1 MKEAVKQKGASFMK
15 NVLILMFAQISVK
28 LLGLIYRLVIT
39 NAEGFGNTGLGYYST
54 GYQIYSLLLALSSIG
69 IPSVVS
75 KMVSERIAIG
85 DNKGA
90 QRIFKISM
98 TFFVSLGLAFSLL
111 LFFAA
116 EPIATLVFNVPD
128 VKYVMQVLAPAIVF
142 VAASAVFR
150 GYFAGQND
158 MKPTSASQ
166 ILEQFFNC
174 VLSITFVY
182 ALIGKEPYIMAAGGN
197 LSSTL
202 AIIITFM
209 YLILYYK
216 RRKIR
221 VSKKQI
227 SPEKNKTNGQLLKAI
242 LAMSIP
248 ITISSVISVVN
259 PIIDSSTVSRCIQT
273 AFAGIITG
281 GKEALE
287 EYAMNMTGI
296 LAKMDTL
303 VGLPVAINV
312 AFSTALTPAIAAAIA
327 KKDYK
332 TASKRLSFSLF
343 SSLIIVLPCAAGF
356 IALAQ
361 PILNLIY
368 PTASDGAPI
377 LMLYSISMIFIALS
391 QTINGGLYGLNKTKT
406 PAIALAVGALIK
418 FILNIILISNPNI
431 GIIGAGISSIVCQV
445 VAFTICFT
453 SLRKSIRLNLNLKDN
468 IIKPI
473 ASAVTMGVLVYLI
486 SSGLSKVM
494 NGNIATIISILCGVL
509 IYTAMILLTKSLKKE
524 DILMIPFGSKV
535 YPLLVRMGI
544 YKEDIFEE
552 DEEETR
558 VKDLESDYVS
568 NNQYIKDGKYKTL
581 DKNISEDAEFSF
593 QDLYTEDI
601 ENQTRET
608 MINSSNGNMEN
619 TQPLNIAEI
628 KLALDNHNRIRAE
641 DIENIINNT
650 KKHRKP
656 IGEEKD
662 DTKQDI
668 NSGKKQNEVLVE
680 NEKDKF
686 NEMVLNEPKS
696 NNEIEDKEKNKQT
709 DDIDEI
715 VTYKNLKFDD
725 YEEDFVEPKI
735 IEPEDDYKITTN
747 TYETLQEDEDNKYKF
762 GKKREANVN
771 KQYDL
776 DLNKKEEIS
785 KDEKEKSILAEK
797 YKFMYDEIKEDDD
810 IDYNKKR
817 KKQKNKFGKR
827 HNPKHMK

>member
-1 MKEAVKQKGASFMK
+1 MRKAVKQKGASFMK

-221 VSKKQI
+221 LSKKQI
-227 SPEKNKTNGQLLKAI
+227 SPERNKTNGQLLKAI

-273 AFAGIITG
+273 AFASIITG

-287 EYAMNMTGI
+287 AYAMNMTGI

-327 KKDYK
+327 KNDYK

-368 PTASDGAPI
+368 PTASDGANI

-418 FILNIILISNPNI
+418 FILNIVLISNPNM

-453 SLRKSIRLNLNLKDN
+453 SLRKSIRLNLKLKNN
-468 IIKPI
+468 IVKPI
-473 ASAVTMGVLVYLI
+473 IAAVTMGVFVYFI
-486 SSGLSKVM
+486 NAGLSKVIS
-494 NGNIATIISILCGVL
+494 GNIATIISILCGAL
-509 IYTAMILLTKSLKKE
+509 IYVAMILLTKSLKKE

-535 YPLLVRMGI
+535 YPILVKIGI
-544 YKEDIFEE
+544 YKEDCYAEE
-552 DEEETR
+552 
-558 VKDLESDYVS
+558 SSYSS
-568 NNQYIKDGKYKTL
+568 NNKY
-581 DKNISEDAEFSF
+581 
-593 QDLYTEDI
+593 
-601 ENQTRET
+601 
-608 MINSSNGNMEN
+608 MEN

-628 KLALDNHNRIRAE
+628 KLALDNNNRIRAE
-641 DIENIINNT
+641 DIEELVNKT
-650 KKHRKP
+650 KKH
-656 IGEEKD
+656 
-662 DTKQDI
+662 
-668 NSGKKQNEVLVE
+668 NKQNLYNNENISEHNLYSNAENALLKENDEQEFNEIVSKE
-680 NEKDKF
+680 NEVIENKTNENTVTESKTNKDKISKIEEDRISE
-686 NEMVLNEPKS
+686 NK
-696 NNEIEDKEKNKQT
+696 IEDT
-709 DDIDEI
+709 SEI
-715 VTYKNLKFDD
+715 ITYKNLKFND
-725 YEEDFVEPKI
+725 YEEDYDFIEPKI
-735 IEPEDDYKITTN
+735 IEPEECKIKYN
-747 TYETLQEDEDNKYKF
+747 QKDLLDEQEYYEQDN
-762 GKKREANVN
+762 N
-771 KQYDL
+771 KPKSYFDK
-776 DLNKKEEIS
+776 DNNEELENI
-785 KDEKEKSILAEK
+785 
-797 YKFMYDEIKEDDD
+797 
-810 IDYNKKR
+810 KR
-817 KKQKNKFGKR
+817 KSSIRRNKNNKLGK
-827 HNPKHMK
+827 HHKPKHMK

>member
-1 MKEAVKQKGASFMK
+1 MRKAVKQKGASFMK

-227 SPEKNKTNGQLLKAI
+227 SPERNKTNGQLLKAI

-273 AFAGIITG
+273 AFASIITG

-287 EYAMNMTGI
+287 AYAMNMTGI

-368 PTASDGAPI
+368 PTASDGANI
-377 LMLYSISMIFIALS
+377 LMLYSISMVFIALS

-418 FILNIILISNPNI
+418 FILNIVLISNPNM

-453 SLRKSIRLNLNLKDN
+453 SLRKSIRLNLKLKNN
-468 IIKPI
+468 IVKPI
-473 ASAVTMGVLVYLI
+473 IAAVIMGVFVYFI
-486 SSGLSKVM
+486 NAGLSKVI
-494 NGNIATIISILCGVL
+494 NGNIATIISILCGAL
-509 IYTAMILLTKSLKKE
+509 IYVAMILLTKSLKKE

-535 YPLLVRMGI
+535 YPILVKIGI
-544 YKEDIFEE
+544 YKEDCYAEE
-552 DEEETR
+552 
-558 VKDLESDYVS
+558 SSYSS
-568 NNQYIKDGKYKTL
+568 NNKY
-581 DKNISEDAEFSF
+581 
-593 QDLYTEDI
+593 
-601 ENQTRET
+601 
-608 MINSSNGNMEN
+608 MEN

-628 KLALDNHNRIRAE
+628 KLALDNNNRIRAE
-641 DIENIINNT
+641 DIEELVNKT
-650 KKHRKP
+650 KKH
-656 IGEEKD
+656 
-662 DTKQDI
+662 
-668 NSGKKQNEVLVE
+668 NKQNLYNNENISEHNLYSNAENALLKENDEQEFNEIVSKE
-680 NEKDKF
+680 NEVIENKTNENTVTESKTNKDKISKIEEDRISE
-686 NEMVLNEPKS
+686 NK
-696 NNEIEDKEKNKQT
+696 IEDT
-709 DDIDEI
+709 SEI
-715 VTYKNLKFDD
+715 ITYKNLKFND
-725 YEEDFVEPKI
+725 YEEDDGFIEPKI
-735 IEPEDDYKITTN
+735 IEPEECKIKYN
-747 TYETLQEDEDNKYKF
+747 QKDLLDEQEYYEQDN
-762 GKKREANVN
+762 N
-771 KQYDL
+771 KPKSYFDK
-776 DLNKKEEIS
+776 DNNEELENI
-785 KDEKEKSILAEK
+785 
-797 YKFMYDEIKEDDD
+797 
-810 IDYNKKR
+810 KR
-817 KKQKNKFGKR
+817 KSSIRRNKNNKLGK
-827 HNPKHMK
+827 HHKPKHMK

>member
-1 MKEAVKQKGASFMK
+1 MRKAVKQKGASFMK

-227 SPEKNKTNGQLLKAI
+227 SPERNKTNGQLLKAI

-273 AFAGIITG
+273 AFASIITG

-287 EYAMNMTGI
+287 AYAMNMTGI

-368 PTASDGAPI
+368 PTASDGANI
-377 LMLYSISMIFIALS
+377 LMLYSISMVFIALS

-418 FILNIILISNPNI
+418 FILNIVLISNPNM

-453 SLRKSIRLNLNLKDN
+453 SLRKSIRLNLKLKNN
-468 IIKPI
+468 IVKPI
-473 ASAVTMGVLVYLI
+473 IAAVIMGVFVYFI
-486 SSGLSKVM
+486 NAGLSKVI
-494 NGNIATIISILCGVL
+494 NGNIATIISILCGAL
-509 IYTAMILLTKSLKKE
+509 IYVAMILLTKSLKKE

-535 YPLLVRMGI
+535 YPILVKIGI
-544 YKEDIFEE
+544 YKEDCYAEE
-552 DEEETR
+552 SR
-558 VKDLESDYVS
+558 YSS
-568 NNQYIKDGKYKTL
+568 NNKY
-581 DKNISEDAEFSF
+581 
-593 QDLYTEDI
+593 
-601 ENQTRET
+601 
-608 MINSSNGNMEN
+608 MEN

-628 KLALDNHNRIRAE
+628 KLALDNNNRIRAE
-641 DIENIINNT
+641 DIEELVNKT
-650 KKHRKP
+650 KKHNKQNLYNNENISEHNLYSNAENALLKENDEQEFNEIVSKENEVIENKTNENTVTESKTNKDKISKIEEDR
-656 IGEEKD
+656 IGENK
-662 DTKQDI
+662 
-668 NSGKKQNEVLVE
+668 
-680 NEKDKF
+680 
-686 NEMVLNEPKS
+686 
-696 NNEIEDKEKNKQT
+696 IED
-709 DDIDEI
+709 ISEI
-715 VTYKNLKFDD
+715 ITYKNLKFND
-725 YEEDFVEPKI
+725 YEEDYDFIEPKI
-735 IEPEDDYKITTN
+735 IEPEECKIKYN
-747 TYETLQEDEDNKYKF
+747 QKDLLDEQEYYEQDN
-762 GKKREANVN
+762 N
-771 KQYDL
+771 KPKSYFDK
-776 DLNKKEEIS
+776 DNNEELENI
-785 KDEKEKSILAEK
+785 
-797 YKFMYDEIKEDDD
+797 
-810 IDYNKKR
+810 KR
-817 KKQKNKFGKR
+817 KSSIRRNKNNKLGK
-827 HNPKHMK
+827 HHKPKHMK

>member
-1 MKEAVKQKGASFMK
+1 MRKAVKQKGASFMK

-227 SPEKNKTNGQLLKAI
+227 SPERNKTNGQLLKAI

-273 AFAGIITG
+273 AFASIITG

-287 EYAMNMTGI
+287 AYAMNMTGI

-368 PTASDGAPI
+368 PTASDGANI

-418 FILNIILISNPNI
+418 FILNIVLISNPNM

-453 SLRKSIRLNLNLKDN
+453 SLRKSIRLNLKLKNN
-468 IIKPI
+468 IVKPI
-473 ASAVTMGVLVYLI
+473 IAAVTMGVFVYFI
-486 SSGLSKVM
+486 NAGLSKVI
-494 NGNIATIISILCGVL
+494 NGNIATIISILCGAL
-509 IYTAMILLTKSLKKE
+509 IYVAMILLTKSLKKE

-535 YPLLVRMGI
+535 YPILVKIGI
-544 YKEDIFEE
+544 YKEDCYAEE
-552 DEEETR
+552 
-558 VKDLESDYVS
+558 SSYSS
-568 NNQYIKDGKYKTL
+568 NNKY
-581 DKNISEDAEFSF
+581 
-593 QDLYTEDI
+593 
-601 ENQTRET
+601 
-608 MINSSNGNMEN
+608 MEN

-628 KLALDNHNRIRAE
+628 KLALDNNNRIRAE
-641 DIENIINNT
+641 DIEELVNKT
-650 KKHRKP
+650 KKH
-656 IGEEKD
+656 
-662 DTKQDI
+662 
-668 NSGKKQNEVLVE
+668 NKQNLYNNENISEHNLYSNAENALLKENDEQEFNEIVSKE
-680 NEKDKF
+680 NEVIENKTNENTVTESKTNKDKISKIEEDRISE
-686 NEMVLNEPKS
+686 NK
-696 NNEIEDKEKNKQT
+696 IEDT
-709 DDIDEI
+709 SEI
-715 VTYKNLKFDD
+715 ITYKNLKFND
-725 YEEDFVEPKI
+725 YEEDYDFIEPKI
-735 IEPEDDYKITTN
+735 IEPEECKIKYN
-747 TYETLQEDEDNKYKF
+747 QKDLLDEQEYYEQDN
-762 GKKREANVN
+762 N
-771 KQYDL
+771 KPKSYFDK
-776 DLNKKEEIS
+776 DNNEELENI
-785 KDEKEKSILAEK
+785 
-797 YKFMYDEIKEDDD
+797 
-810 IDYNKKR
+810 KR
-817 KKQKNKFGKR
+817 KSSIRRNKNNKLGK
-827 HNPKHMK
+827 HHKPKHMK

>member
-1 MKEAVKQKGASFMK
+1 MRKTIKQKGASFMK

-90 QRIFKISM
+90 QRVFKISM

-202 AIIITFM
+202 AIIITFL

-216 RRKIR
+216 KRKLK

-273 AFAGIITG
+273 AFASIITG

-287 EYAMNMTGI
+287 QYAMNMTGI

-343 SSLIIVLPCAAGF
+343 SSLIIVLPCAVGF

-368 PTASDGAPI
+368 PTASDGASI

-431 GIIGAGISSIVCQV
+431 GIIGAGISSIVCQI

-453 SLRKSIRLNLNLKDN
+453 SLRKSIKLNLNFKDN

-473 ASAVTMGVLVYLI
+473 ISALTMGVLVYFI
-486 SSGLSKVM
+486 DVGLSKVI
-494 NGNIATIISILCGVL
+494 NANIATIISILCGVL
-509 IYTAMILLTKSLKKE
+509 IYIAMILLTKSLKKE

-535 YPLLVRMGI
+535 YPILVKIGI
-544 YKEDIFEE
+544 YKEDID
-552 DEEETR
+552 DEE
-558 VKDLESDYVS
+558 
-568 NNQYIKDGKYKTL
+568 
-581 DKNISEDAEFSF
+581 DKNIEEDFESGKTNLSF

-601 ENQTRET
+601 TNQTKET
-608 MINSSNGNMEN
+608 MINSSNVNIEN

-628 KLALDNHNRIRAE
+628 KLALDNKNRIRVE
-641 DIENIINNT
+641 DIESLINNSKKYNGQEINEKQKTDNIVSSENINSKTNNDKIDNTNEIIN
-650 KKHRKP
+650 
-656 IGEEKD
+656 
-662 DTKQDI
+662 
-668 NSGKKQNEVLVE
+668 
-680 NEKDKF
+680 
-686 NEMVLNEPKS
+686 
-696 NNEIEDKEKNKQT
+696 
-709 DDIDEI
+709 
-715 VTYKNLKFDD
+715 YKNLKFDD
-725 YEEDFVEPKI
+725 YDEGDVVEPKI
-735 IEPEDDYKITTN
+735 IEPEDDYKIAN
-747 TYETLQEDEDNKYKF
+747 NYK
-762 GKKREANVN
+762 
-771 KQYDL
+771 DL
-776 DLNKKEEIS
+776 LNKEETKEYNDNYNLMPNKKIN
-785 KDEKEKSILAEK
+785 EKIEDLKQDLHENEK
-797 YKFMYDEIKEDDD
+797 YNLDYDEEE
-810 IDYNKKR
+810 R
-817 KKQKNKFGKR
+817 STRRKQKDKFEKR
-827 HNPKHMK
+827 HKPKHMK

>member
-1 MKEAVKQKGASFMK
+1 MRKTIKQKGASFMK

-75 KMVSERIAIG
+75 KMVSERIAIE

-90 QRIFKISM
+90 QRVFKISM

-202 AIIITFM
+202 AIIITFL

-216 RRKIR
+216 RRKLK
-221 VSKKQI
+221 VNKKQI
-227 SPEKNKTNGQLLKAI
+227 SPERNKTNGQLLKAI

-273 AFAGIITG
+273 AFASIITG

-287 EYAMNMTGI
+287 QYAMNMTGI

-343 SSLIIVLPCAAGF
+343 SSLIIVLPCAVGF

-368 PTASDGAPI
+368 PSASDGASI

-431 GIIGAGISSIVCQV
+431 GIIGAGISSIVCQI

-453 SLRKSIRLNLNLKDN
+453 SLRKSIKLNLNFKDN

-473 ASAVTMGVLVYLI
+473 ISALTMGVLVYFI
-486 SSGLSKVM
+486 DVGLSKVI
-494 NGNIATIISILCGVL
+494 NANIATIISILCGVL
-509 IYTAMILLTKSLKKE
+509 IYIAMILLTKSLKKE

-535 YPLLVRMGI
+535 YPILVKIGI
-544 YKEDIFEE
+544 YKEDID
-552 DEEETR
+552 DEE
-558 VKDLESDYVS
+558 
-568 NNQYIKDGKYKTL
+568 
-581 DKNISEDAEFSF
+581 DKNIEEDFESGKTNLSF

-601 ENQTRET
+601 TNQTKET
-608 MINSSNGNMEN
+608 MINSSNVNIEN

-628 KLALDNHNRIRAE
+628 KLALDNKNRIRVE
-641 DIENIINNT
+641 DIESLINNSKKYNGQEINEKQKTDNIVSSENINSKTNNDKIDNTNEIIN
-650 KKHRKP
+650 
-656 IGEEKD
+656 
-662 DTKQDI
+662 
-668 NSGKKQNEVLVE
+668 
-680 NEKDKF
+680 
-686 NEMVLNEPKS
+686 
-696 NNEIEDKEKNKQT
+696 
-709 DDIDEI
+709 
-715 VTYKNLKFDD
+715 YKNLKFDD
-725 YEEDFVEPKI
+725 YDEGDVVEPKI
-735 IEPEDDYKITTN
+735 IEPEDDYKIAN
-747 TYETLQEDEDNKYKF
+747 NYK
-762 GKKREANVN
+762 
-771 KQYDL
+771 DL
-776 DLNKKEEIS
+776 LNKEETKEYNDNYNLMPNKKIN
-785 KDEKEKSILAEK
+785 EKIEDLKQDLHENEK
-797 YKFMYDEIKEDDD
+797 YNLDYDEEE
-810 IDYNKKR
+810 R
-817 KKQKNKFGKR
+817 STRRKQKDKFEKR
-827 HNPKHMK
+827 HKPKHMK

>member
-1 MKEAVKQKGASFMK
+1 MRKAVKQKGASFMK

-98 TFFVSLGLAFSLL
+98 TFFVSLGLVFSLL

-227 SPEKNKTNGQLLKAI
+227 SPERNKTNGQLLKAI

-273 AFAGIITG
+273 AFASIITG

-287 EYAMNMTGI
+287 AYAMNMTGI

-368 PTASDGAPI
+368 PTASDGANI

-418 FILNIILISNPNI
+418 FILNIVLISNPNM

-453 SLRKSIRLNLNLKDN
+453 SLRKSIRLNLKLKNN
-468 IIKPI
+468 IVKPI
-473 ASAVTMGVLVYLI
+473 IAAVTMGVFVYFI
-486 SSGLSKVM
+486 NAGLSKVI
-494 NGNIATIISILCGVL
+494 NGNIATIISILCGAL
-509 IYTAMILLTKSLKKE
+509 IYVAMILLTKSLKKE

-535 YPLLVRMGI
+535 YPILVKIGI
-544 YKEDIFEE
+544 YKEDCYAEE
-552 DEEETR
+552 
-558 VKDLESDYVS
+558 SSYSS
-568 NNQYIKDGKYKTL
+568 NNKY
-581 DKNISEDAEFSF
+581 
-593 QDLYTEDI
+593 
-601 ENQTRET
+601 
-608 MINSSNGNMEN
+608 MEN

-628 KLALDNHNRIRAE
+628 KLALDNNNRIRAE
-641 DIENIINNT
+641 DIEELVNKT
-650 KKHRKP
+650 KKHNKQNLYNNENISEHNLYSNAENALLKENDEQEFNEIVSKENEVIENKTNENTVTESKTNKDKISKIEEDR
-656 IGEEKD
+656 IGENK
-662 DTKQDI
+662 
-668 NSGKKQNEVLVE
+668 
-680 NEKDKF
+680 
-686 NEMVLNEPKS
+686 
-696 NNEIEDKEKNKQT
+696 IED
-709 DDIDEI
+709 ISEI
-715 VTYKNLKFDD
+715 ITYKNLKFND
-725 YEEDFVEPKI
+725 YEEDDGFIEPKI
-735 IEPEDDYKITTN
+735 IEPEECKIKYN
-747 TYETLQEDEDNKYKF
+747 QKDLLDEQEYYEQDN
-762 GKKREANVN
+762 N
-771 KQYDL
+771 KPKSYFDK
-776 DLNKKEEIS
+776 DNNEELENI
-785 KDEKEKSILAEK
+785 
-797 YKFMYDEIKEDDD
+797 
-810 IDYNKKR
+810 KR
-817 KKQKNKFGKR
+817 KSSIRRNKNNKLGK
-827 HNPKHMK
+827 HHKPKHMK

>member
-1 MKEAVKQKGASFMK
+1 MRKAVKQKGASFMK

-98 TFFVSLGLAFSLL
+98 TFFVSLGLVFSLL

-227 SPEKNKTNGQLLKAI
+227 SPERNKTNGQLLKAI

-273 AFAGIITG
+273 AFASIITG

-287 EYAMNMTGI
+287 AYAMNMTGI

-368 PTASDGAPI
+368 PTASDGANI

-418 FILNIILISNPNI
+418 FILNIVLISNPNM

-453 SLRKSIRLNLNLKDN
+453 SLRKSIR
-468 IIKPI
+468 II
-473 ASAVTMGVLVYLI
+473 A
-486 SSGLSKVM
+486 
-494 NGNIATIISILCGVL
+494 
-509 IYTAMILLTKSLKKE
+509 
-524 DILMIPFGSKV
+524 
-535 YPLLVRMGI
+535 R
-544 YKEDIFEE
+544 
-552 DEEETR
+552 
-558 VKDLESDYVS
+558 
-568 NNQYIKDGKYKTL
+568 
-581 DKNISEDAEFSF
+581 
-593 QDLYTEDI
+593 
-601 ENQTRET
+601 
-608 MINSSNGNMEN
+608 
-619 TQPLNIAEI
+619 
-628 KLALDNHNRIRAE
+628 
-641 DIENIINNT
+641 
-650 KKHRKP
+650 
-656 IGEEKD
+656 
-662 DTKQDI
+662 
-668 NSGKKQNEVLVE
+668 
-680 NEKDKF
+680 
-686 NEMVLNEPKS
+686 
-696 NNEIEDKEKNKQT
+696 
-709 DDIDEI
+709 
-715 VTYKNLKFDD
+715 
-725 YEEDFVEPKI
+725 
-735 IEPEDDYKITTN
+735 
-747 TYETLQEDEDNKYKF
+747 
-762 GKKREANVN
+762 
-771 KQYDL
+771 
-776 DLNKKEEIS
+776 
-785 KDEKEKSILAEK
+785 
-797 YKFMYDEIKEDDD
+797 
-810 IDYNKKR
+810 
-817 KKQKNKFGKR
+817 
-827 HNPKHMK
+827 

>member
-1 MKEAVKQKGASFMK
+1 MK

-90 QRIFKISM
+90 QRVFKISM

-202 AIIITFM
+202 AIIITFL

-216 RRKIR
+216 RRKLK
-221 VSKKQI
+221 VNKKQI
-227 SPEKNKTNGQLLKAI
+227 SPERNKTNGQLLKAI

-273 AFAGIITG
+273 AFASIITG

-287 EYAMNMTGI
+287 QYAMNMTGI

-343 SSLIIVLPCAAGF
+343 SSLIIVLPCAVGF

-368 PTASDGAPI
+368 PTASDGASI

-431 GIIGAGISSIVCQV
+431 GIIGAGISSIVCQT

-453 SLRKSIRLNLNLKDN
+453 SLRKSIKLNLNFKDN

-473 ASAVTMGVLVYLI
+473 ISALTMGVLVYFI
-486 SSGLSKVM
+486 DVGLSKVI
-494 NGNIATIISILCGVL
+494 NANVATIISILCGVL
-509 IYTAMILLTKSLKKE
+509 IYIAMILLTKSLKKE

-535 YPLLVRMGI
+535 YPILVKIGI
-544 YKEDIFEE
+544 YKEDID
-552 DEEETR
+552 DEE
-558 VKDLESDYVS
+558 
-568 NNQYIKDGKYKTL
+568 
-581 DKNISEDAEFSF
+581 DKNIEEDFESGKTNLSF

-601 ENQTRET
+601 TNQTKET
-608 MINSSNGNMEN
+608 MINSSNVNIEN

-628 KLALDNHNRIRAE
+628 KLALDNKNRIRVE
-641 DIENIINNT
+641 DIESLINNSKKYNGQEINEKQKNDNIVSSENINSKTNNDKIDNTNEIIN
-650 KKHRKP
+650 
-656 IGEEKD
+656 
-662 DTKQDI
+662 
-668 NSGKKQNEVLVE
+668 
-680 NEKDKF
+680 
-686 NEMVLNEPKS
+686 
-696 NNEIEDKEKNKQT
+696 
-709 DDIDEI
+709 
-715 VTYKNLKFDD
+715 YKNLKFDD
-725 YEEDFVEPKI
+725 YDEGDVVEPKI
-735 IEPEDDYKITTN
+735 IEPEDDYKIAN
-747 TYETLQEDEDNKYKF
+747 NYK
-762 GKKREANVN
+762 
-771 KQYDL
+771 DL
-776 DLNKKEEIS
+776 LNKEETKEYNDNYNLMPNKKIN
-785 KDEKEKSILAEK
+785 EKIEDLKQDLHENEK
-797 YKFMYDEIKEDDD
+797 YNLDYDEEE
-810 IDYNKKR
+810 R
-817 KKQKNKFGKR
+817 STRRKQKDKFEKR
-827 HNPKHMK
+827 HKPKHMK